1 MSERVDYRQFVAFL
15 KNHIRLKATTNLFM
29 VTDDHHSVWIALRNG
44 VIESLFFGPRKGM
57 EALNHI
63 PNISGGTLKQDPG
76 LEFPDT
82 PGLPPTDVIIRQ
94 LEQRHS
100 AQPTSEATGAPANS
114 KGAVADG
121 SPPINPDKLED
132 IITGLQ
138 QLLQQYLGPI
148 STIIVN
154 RLQKRYGTI
163 GTEAKLH
170 QFIDELATEVEGIGD
185 HEAFRTQAKQLIGS

>member
-15 KNHIRLKATTNLFM
+15 KNNIRLKATTNLFM

-57 EALNHI
+57 DALNRI
-63 PNISGGTLKQDPG
+63 PQISGGTLKQDPG

-94 LEQRHS
+94 LEQGHSTQAS
-100 AQPTSEATGAPANS
+100 AQPSGAPMDS
-114 KGAVADG
+114 KGEAADG
-121 SPPINPDKLED
+121 SPAIAPDKLEH
-132 IITGLQ
+132 IITGIQ

-148 STIIVN
+148 STIVVN
-154 RLQKRYGTI
+154 RLQKRYGVI
-163 GTEAKLH
+163 GTEARLH
-170 QFIDELATEVEGIGD
+170 QFIDELTTEVEGIGD
-185 HEAFRTQAKQLIGS
+185 HETFRDQAKQLIGS